1 MKPTPVPFVDLKP
14 QHEEIADELARA
26 FASIMDRAAF
36 FFTRERLRWA
46 RRSMGLSFRA
56 MAYFFLP
63 SLRRMYSPA

>member
-1 MKPTPVPFVDLKP
+1 MI
-14 QHEEIADELARA
+14 EIFFDERKTERRKRP
-26 FASIMDRAAF
+26 SPAF
-36 FFTRERLRWA
+36 FFRRVRLRWA